1 MTTVHPEDTLTE
13 PSPAGDEGSE
23 ASLAELSADDP
34 GRMGRG
40 VRALVPSRRA
50 AVGLIIIGIFVLVA
64 IFGPL
69 IAPYPAEKSFDSWL
83 TPSSRHLLGT
93 DDYGQDVLSQLII
106 GTRVSVAVGV
116 LSGLLGS
123 ALGTLVGLLS
133 GYFQGIVGE
142 ILMRIVDLLL
152 VLPSLALIIV
162 IAAFVPSMSNGVEIL
177 IIAGLSWLFI
187 ARSVRGQVLTEKS
200 RTYIDVARVTGL
212 SHTEIM
218 IKEILLTIFPVVFA
232 NAVMVTTS
240 AILTQAGLSFLGIG
254 NPNSVSWGSMLS
266 LAFSTGAILHQAWW
280 WVVSPGLCIT
290 ILCYGFVLYGN
301 SLIEVRYR

>member
-1 MTTVHPEDTLTE
+1 MTTVQPEGTLAE
-13 PSPAGDEGSE
+13 PARNGDESRE
-23 ASLAELSADDP
+23 PDPDLVSTDDR

-40 VRALVPSRRA
+40 VRTLVPSRRA
-50 AVGLIIIGIFVLVA
+50 AAGLIIIAIFVLVA

-69 IAPYPAEKSFDSWL
+69 ISPYPAEKSFDSWL
-83 TPSSRHLLGT
+83 TPSWRHLLGT

-133 GYFQGIVGE
+133 GYFQGIAGE
-142 ILMRIVDLLL
+142 VLMRIVDLLL

-212 SHTEIM
+212 GHTEIM

-254 NPNSVSWGSMLS
+254 NPNSVSWGSMLA

-280 WVVSPGLCIT
+280 WVVTPGLCIT